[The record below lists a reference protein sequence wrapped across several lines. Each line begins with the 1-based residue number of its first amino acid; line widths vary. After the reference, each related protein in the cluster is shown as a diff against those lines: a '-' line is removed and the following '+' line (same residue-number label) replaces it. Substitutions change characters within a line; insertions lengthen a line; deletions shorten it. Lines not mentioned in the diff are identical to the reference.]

1 MHRIIR
7 KRPYCIRWTLHDALI
22 FHEEMQSK
30 SGIKHIIMECAK
42 LLFYTAEENL
52 ELSTV
57 WLELSLPN
65 LPESKSERNGVE
77 GDYLNKL
84 S

>member
-1 MHRIIR
+1 
-7 KRPYCIRWTLHDALI
+7 
-22 FHEEMQSK
+22 
-30 SGIKHIIMECAK
+30 MECAK